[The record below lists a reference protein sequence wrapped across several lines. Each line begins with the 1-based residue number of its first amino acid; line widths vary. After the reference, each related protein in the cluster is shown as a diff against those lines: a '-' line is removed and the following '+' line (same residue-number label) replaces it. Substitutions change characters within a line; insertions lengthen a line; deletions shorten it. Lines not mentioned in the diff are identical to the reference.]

1 MPRIV
6 CLSDTHGL
14 HDALTVPDGDVL
26 IHAGDMSMRGRAAE
40 VRAFADWFVALPH
53 PHKIVIAGNHD
64 WLFER
69 SPAQAR
75 EFVSDVTYL
84 SDEGAQVAGLRVWGS
99 PWQPWF
105 YDWAFNLPRGPALRE
120 KWELIPSD
128 IDILITHGPPFGFL
142 DGADRPLGGWF
153 GADDGIDVEH
163 VGCEELRLALDRV
176 QPNLHVFGHIHEGY
190 GQARLG
196 ATILVNASNCDADY
210 RPVNPPVV
218 VDLP

>member
-26 IHAGDMSMRGRAAE
+26 VHAGDMSMGGREAEIQTFARWFAAL
-40 VRAFADWFVALPH
+40 AH
-53 PHKIVIAGNHD
+53 PHKIIIAGNHD

-69 SPAQAR
+69 TPARGR
-75 EFVSDVTYL
+75 ELLSDVTYL
-84 SDEGAQVAGLRVWGS
+84 SDDATEVAGLRIWGS

-105 YDWAFNLPRGPALRE
+105 HDWAFNLPRGLPLRD
-120 KWELIPSD
+120 KWDLIPSD
-128 IDILITHGPPFGFL
+128 TDVLVTHGPPIGYL
-142 DGADRPLGGWF
+142 DGAERPVWF

-163 VGCEELRLALDRV
+163 VGCEELRAALDRV
-176 QPNLHVFGHIHEGY
+176 QPRLHVFGHVHEGY
-190 GQARLG
+190 GQAQLG
-196 ATILVNASNCDADY
+196 ETILVNASNCDADY
-210 RPVNPPVV
+210 KPVNPPVV